1 MELRHLR
8 YFVAIAEDLHFGR
21 AAERLHI
28 TQPVLSQQIASL
40 EAKLGFPLFK
50 RNKRRVELTQ
60 AGAFFLEEARQILQ
74 KAERAVQLAERT
86 ARGELGQLTIGYTPS
101 ALHRV
106 LVRVIPLFRSHYP
119 DVLLNLIKL
128 CTEDQV
134 LALRT
139 GQIDIGFLHPPLR
152 DRQLILLEIL
162 KEPFVVVLPKGHRL
176 LIQSCV
182 SLADL
187 SEEYFVIPPRREWPY
202 FYDLFL
208 KNCQHIG
215 FEPKIIET
223 NNGIDLVVAGLGI
236 TITSES
242 FQFNT
247 IAGVDWRPLIPI
259 VHELALAAAWKED
272 NISSVLQVFNE
283 LLHPIKDEVSNFT
296 RDSI

>member
-8 YFVAIAEDLHFGR
+8 YFVAIAEELHFSR

-40 EAKLGFPLFK
+40 EAKLGFPLLRRSK
-50 RNKRRVELTQ
+50 RHVELTQ

-86 ARGELGQLTIGYTPS
+86 ARGELGQLTIGYTTS

-106 LVRVIPLFRSHYP
+106 LVKVIPTFRSQYP
-119 DVLLNLIKL
+119 DVLLNLVKL

-139 GQIDIGFLHPPLR
+139 GEIDIGFLHPPLR
-152 DRQLILLEIL
+152 DRQLVLLDIFQ
-162 KEPFVVVLPKGHRL
+162 EPFVVVLPKGHRFL
-176 LIQSCV
+176 NQSSV
-182 SLADL
+182 TLANL
-187 SEEYFVIPPRREWPY
+187 SQEYFALPFRQEWPY
-202 FYDLFL
+202 LYNLFIQ
-208 KNCQHIG
+208 NCQQTG
-215 FEPKIIET
+215 FEPKLIET

-236 TITSES
+236 TITPES

-247 IAGVDWRPLIPI
+247 VAGVDWRHLFPVENAL
-259 VHELALAAAWKED
+259 ELAAAWRKD
-272 NISSVLQVFNE
+272 NFSSVLQVFLQVLKLSLQN
-283 LLHPIKDEVSNFT
+283 
-296 RDSI
+296 